1 MPKGGHKM
9 NHHFKTSQR
18 LQKYLIDIIKSALSS
33 STTNSV
39 EINTNLDCNVPE
51 KDIHKIAGPF
61 IDEWTYEIFN
71 RASSTHTSIKSV
83 TSKES
88 SSLEDIYISLELD
101 GITYDILIDV
111 KSASLAKGNNAG
123 KGSNLTSF
131 RKIRPFYINN
141 PDAFFFILSIEHQSI
156 INNNKCYGFHLV
168 DCNIFDLKYVSENEL
183 KFNTAMGDQF
193 QISNSMKVTQ
203 TERTTDEFVA
213 LIDKMFLNKYSQDK
227 LDKLIATEETNRL
240 TTLISEDIIS
250 ILCENEPLTKT
261 NILSYLKALYPD
273 ISTSQLDKSIK
284 LLKDSNRIQTINR
297 RDYVIVK

>member
-1 MPKGGHKM
+1 M
-9 NHHFKTSQR
+9 NHHFETSQR
-18 LQKYLIDIIKSALSS
+18 LQKFLIDIIKSALSS
-33 STTNSV
+33 PMTNLV
-39 EINTNLDCNVPE
+39 KINTNLDCNVPE

-71 RASSTHTSIKSV
+71 RASSIYTNIKSV
-83 TSKES
+83 ASKES

-168 DCNIFDLKYVSENEL
+168 DCNIFDLKYVSKNEL

-203 TERTTDEFVA
+203 TERITDEFIA
-213 LIDKMFLNKYSQDK
+213 LIDNMFLDKYTQDK
-227 LDKLIATEETNRL
+227 LDKLIATEEANHYTA
-240 TTLISEDIIS
+240 LISEDIIN
-250 ILCENEPLTKT
+250 ILSENEPLAKT
-261 NILSYLKALYPD
+261 NILFYLEKLYPN
-273 ISTSQLDKSIK
+273 ISSTQLNKSIK

-297 RDYVIVK
+297 IDYIIVK

>member
-1 MPKGGHKM
+1 MFPK
-9 NHHFKTSQR
+9 
-18 LQKYLIDIIKSALSS
+18 
-33 STTNSV
+33 
-39 EINTNLDCNVPE
+39 
-51 KDIHKIAGPF
+51 KI
-61 IDEWTYEIFN
+61 
-71 RASSTHTSIKSV
+71 SIKSQV
-83 TSKES
+83 LLLMSGLMKYS
-88 SSLEDIYISLELD
+88 IVLRVYIQILNLLQVKKVAVLKTFTY

-168 DCNIFDLKYVSENEL
+168 DCNIFDLKYVSKNEL

-203 TERTTDEFVA
+203 TERTTDEFIA
-213 LIDKMFLNKYSQDK
+213 LIDNMFLDKYTQDK
-227 LDKLIATEETNRL
+227 LDKLIATEEANHYTA
-240 TTLISEDIIS
+240 LISEDIIN
-250 ILCENEPLTKT
+250 ILSENEPLAKT
-261 NILSYLKALYPD
+261 NILFYLEKLYPN
-273 ISTSQLDKSIK
+273 ISSTQLNKSIK

-297 RDYVIVK
+297 IDYIIVK

>member
-1 MPKGGHKM
+1 MCIRD
-9 NHHFKTSQR
+9 S
-18 LQKYLIDIIKSALSS
+18 
-33 STTNSV
+33 
-39 EINTNLDCNVPE
+39 
-51 KDIHKIAGPF
+51 PF

-71 RASSTHTSIKSV
+71 RASSTHTNIKSV

-141 PDAFFFILSIEHQSI
+141 PDAFFFILSIEHKSI
-156 INNNKCYGFHLV
+156 INNNKCYGIHLV
-168 DCNIFDLKYVSENEL
+168 DCNIFDLKYVSESEL

-227 LDKLIATEETNRL
+227 LDKLIVTEEANRH
-240 TTLISEDIIS
+240 TAIISEEIIS
-250 ILCENEPLTKT
+250 ILCKNEPLTKI
-261 NILSYLKALYPD
+261 NILSYLKVLYPD

>member
-1 MPKGGHKM
+1 M

-33 STTNSV
+33 SATNSV
-39 EINTNLDCNVPE
+39 KINTNLDCNVPE

-61 IDEWTYEIFN
+61 IDEWTYEMFN
-71 RASSTHTSIKSV
+71 RASSTHTNIKSV

-88 SSLEDIYISLELD
+88 SSLEDISLSLELD
-101 GITYDILIDV
+101 GTTYDILIDV

-131 RKIRPFYINN
+131 RKIRPFYLYN
-141 PDAFFFILSIEHQSI
+141 PDAFFFILSIEHKSI
-156 INNNKCYGFHLV
+156 ISSNKCYGFDLV

-203 TERTTDEFVA
+203 IERTTDEFIA
-213 LIDKMFLNKYSQDK
+213 LIDQMFINKYSQEK
-227 LDKLIATEETNRL
+227 LEQLIATEEANRH
-240 TTLISEDIIS
+240 TTLISEEIIN
-250 ILCENEPLTKT
+250 ILTENEPLTKA
-261 NILSYLKALYPD
+261 NILSYLVNIYPD
-273 ISTSQLDKSIK
+273 ISTSQLDKSMK
-284 LLKDSNRIQTINR
+284 LLKAASRIQTINR
-297 RDYVIVK
+297 RDYVIIK